1 MDQVNRLLNINQKS
15 AVEELFKKVNES
27 GVLYALYVKLIFDKT
42 KIWYS
47 FTSVPDE
54 FSSLIGINE
63 AIEYIFE
70 SIEDDYGHL
79 LVSRCLFY
87 LTLNNESG
95 MYIRLRNGRCDW

>member
-1 MDQVNRLLNINQKS
+1 MDQVNRLLNINQKL

-27 GVLYALYVKLIFDKT
+27 EVLYALYVKLIFDIT

-70 SIEDDYGHL
+70 SIEDDYGLKMPLKELSFLKQQFSNL
-79 LVSRCLFY
+79 LIKLSVFMTR
-87 LTLNNESG
+87 
-95 MYIRLRNGRCDW
+95 